1 MKYPMINL
9 PSKRDNHDE
18 TGDETEQLRTGLQEA
33 RAEIQALKA
42 TVTSLE
48 AQVDEGKDSIR
59 RVWRTNCQ
67 YLTELDNE
75 LSS

>member
-48 AQVDEGKDSIR
+48 AQVDEGKDCIR
-59 RVWRTNCQ
+59 RVLPVFNRTG
-67 YLTELDNE
+67 
-75 LSS
+75 